1 MKELHVTIIDP
12 IGLHA
17 RPASF
22 ITAEASK
29 YKCDILITNDRSN
42 RTANLKSLMNVLTLG
57 VKKGDSVTIKFN
69 GDDEEIAAA
78 SIEKSLV
85 ENKISE

>member
-1 MKELHVTIIDP
+1 MKELTATVIDP

-17 RPASF
+17 RPASY

-29 YKCDILITNDRSN
+29 YKCDILITNNKSN

-57 VKKGDSVTIKFN
+57 IKQNDSITIKFN
-69 GDDEEIAAA
+69 GDDEEVA
-78 SIEKSLV
+78 SVGILEVLRD
-85 ENKISE
+85 NKIIK

>member
-1 MKELHVTIIDP
+1 MKELTVTIIDP

-29 YKCDILITNDRSN
+29 YKCDILITNNKTS

-57 VKKGDSVTIKFN
+57 VKQGDSVTIKFN
-69 GDDEEIAAA
+69 GEDEENAC
-78 SIEKSLV
+78 SGIENSLR
-85 ENKISE
+85 ENKIIK